1 MDMRYRL
8 LFSFFLS
15 FILIVSCR
23 EIENPRLDFGK
34 DYQPLEVGLYWIYEV
49 EEMIVFGENDSQTE
63 QYFIRDIVDY
73 SFINSQ
79 NEEVFV
85 IRRERSENRINW
97 LPLPGYSL
105 HFRGNALLRN
115 FENQKTVN
123 LVLPAR
129 VGTKWDAMVYNS
141 SPRDDFEIEFMGN
154 VTIGLQLFQRSLIVR
169 QEEDDDKVTF
179 RDNRYEIYTRG
190 VGMVEQYYEV
200 FTYCSRNDC
209 LGQMIKDSGR
219 KTHMKISMYG
229 KL

>member
-8 LFSFFLS
+8 SFSIFVFF
-15 FILIVSCR
+15 FLIVSCR

-34 DYQPLEVGLYWIYEV
+34 DYQPLELGLFWIYEV
-49 EEMIVFGENDSQTE
+49 EEEIVFGENDSQTE

-73 SFINSQ
+73 NFVNAQ

-85 IRRERSENRINW
+85 IRRERSTDRTNW
-97 LPLPGYSL
+97 FPVSGYSL
-105 HFRGNALLRN
+105 QFRGNALLRN

-123 LVLPAR
+123 LVLPPR
-129 VGTKWDAMVYNS
+129 VGSSWDAMVYNS

-154 VTIGLQLFQRSLIVR
+154 VTIGEQLFQRSIIVR
-169 QEEDDDKVTF
+169 QEEDDDEITF
-179 RDNRYEIYTRG
+179 RDNRYEVFTRG
-190 VGMVEQYYEV
+190 VGMIEHYYEV

-209 LGQMIKDSGR
+209 LGLMIKDSGR
-219 KTHMKISMYG
+219 KTHMKISTYG